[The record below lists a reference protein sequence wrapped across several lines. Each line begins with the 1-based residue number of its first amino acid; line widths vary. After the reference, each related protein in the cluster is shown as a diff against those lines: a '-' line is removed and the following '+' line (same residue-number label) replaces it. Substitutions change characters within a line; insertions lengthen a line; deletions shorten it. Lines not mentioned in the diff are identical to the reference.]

1 MNDYTYIER
10 DFFSLSS
17 YFFFLSLIKVLKE
30 KNSLTKSK
38 KACEKEENLN
48 VTAQLKYELKW
59 KYFFLLKT
67 QTESPSK

>member
-1 MNDYTYIER
+1 MITLILNVI
-10 DFFSLSS
+10 FFLSPVI
-17 YFFFLSLIKVLKE
+17 FFLSLIRVLKE

-59 KYFFLLKT
+59 KYFLLLKT

>member
-1 MNDYTYIER
+1 MITLILNVI
-10 DFFSLSS
+10 FFLSPVI
-17 YFFFLSLIKVLKE
+17 FFLSLIRVLKE